1 MNLFSD
7 GCLDGK
13 KLSKTVQN
21 LPVPYFFIGA
31 RAETRAET
39 GAGTNKQ

>member
-21 LPVPYFFIGA
+21 LPVTYFFIGA
-31 RAETRAET
+31 GAET
-39 GAGTNKQ
+39 GAGTKKQ